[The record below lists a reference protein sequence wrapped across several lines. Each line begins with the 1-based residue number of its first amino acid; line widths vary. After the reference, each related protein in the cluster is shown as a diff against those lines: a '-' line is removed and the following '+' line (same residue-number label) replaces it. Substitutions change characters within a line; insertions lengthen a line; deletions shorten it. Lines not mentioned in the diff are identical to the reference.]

1 MSYRL
6 LKRFSC
12 CLSYMCVCVWGGWPY
27 LSWVWLRYRWIDFG
41 KWKCDV
47 HDFSVVFSVIIIMD
61 KCPSLASNPI
71 DTSTLA
77 LTSLHIQYSDMPAHI
92 NSIF

>member
-1 MSYRL
+1 MSYQL

-12 CLSYMCVCVWGGWPY
+12 CLSYMCVCVGGWPY

-47 HDFSVVFSVIIIMD
+47 HDFSVVFSV
-61 KCPSLASNPI
+61 
-71 DTSTLA
+71 
-77 LTSLHIQYSDMPAHI
+77 
-92 NSIF
+92 